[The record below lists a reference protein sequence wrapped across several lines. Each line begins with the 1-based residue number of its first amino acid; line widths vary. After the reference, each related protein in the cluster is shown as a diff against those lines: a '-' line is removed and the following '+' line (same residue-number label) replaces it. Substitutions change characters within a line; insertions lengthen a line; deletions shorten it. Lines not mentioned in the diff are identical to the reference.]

1 VLAIAPTPAKAA
13 RLTKPQIVAALRR
26 AGRHDPTAPTDTAAP
41 PPRLGRRCFRRPS
54 PRHAGHPSDRRSL
67 QRAPDHQI
75 ITSFVGLADVTGAR
89 LLAEIGD
96 DRTRFADARALKAFA
111 GSARVTKA
119 SGRSI
124 RITHRHVKNNRL
136 AAVGFVWA
144 FVASG
149 CQGPTRAHYL
159 ARRDH
164 GDRHPA
170 ALRHLYNRMLGQLY
184 HCWQT
189 GQTYDSIKAY
199 GPPPRLPNK
208 PPLDS

>member
-1 VLAIAPTPAKAA
+1 VRGEVAEKCVTQSTPPWSKTPSASKRSPCWPPWTLSAPASSGWA
-13 RLTKPQIVAALRR
+13 RA
-26 AGRHDPTAPTDTAAP
+26 TAAA
-41 PPRLGRRCFRRPS
+41 FTQ
-54 PRHAGHPSDRRSL
+54 HPD
-67 QRAPDHQI
+67 QRI
-75 ITSFVGLADVTGAR
+75 ITSFVGLADLTGAR

-111 GSARVTKA
+111 GSAPVTKA

-144 FVASG
+144 FIAAG

-184 HCWQT
+184 HCLQT
-189 GQTYDSIKAY
+189 NQTYDPIWAY
-199 GPPPRLPNK
+199 GPPPTDPTRAAA
-208 PPLDS
+208 